1 MTDPGPLT
9 LTMIVNGREV
19 TRTGPAH
26 LTLLR
31 WLRDVLGA
39 HEVKDGCGEGVCGAC
54 TVLVDGQAV
63 SSCLVLAAQAE
74 GAEVRTAAGLLA
86 PGGELGELQRAF
98 LEHGAAQC
106 GFCTP
111 GMLLAATE
119 LLDAGG
125 PVDRDLIREA
135 LHGNLCRCTGYRAI
149 VDAVASVAAR
159 RGLLR
164 G

>member
-1 MTDPGPLT
+1 
-9 LTMIVNGREV
+9 
-19 TRTGPAH
+19 
-26 LTLLR
+26 
-31 WLRDVLGA
+31 
-39 HEVKDGCGEGVCGAC
+39 
-54 TVLVDGQAV
+54 
-63 SSCLVLAAQAE
+63 
-74 GAEVRTAAGLLA
+74 
-86 PGGELGELQRAF
+86 
-98 LEHGAAQC
+98 
-106 GFCTP
+106 
-111 GMLLAATE
+111 MLLAATE